1 MSVALYG
8 SIISLCIY
16 DMYVRRLQL
25 MAPRCCT
32 AVSCLTT
39 TSTDPL
45 GLPHFRSIRPAQ
57 RMNGGGVASVG
68 ADQKGNTYL
77 LFFSGKP
84 KENRYTMMLCLGF
97 LCWSEQ
103 RPAQGGLSIIS
114 MDERYSWRMMESLKL
129 NIDEQESGF
138 NEFKAAS
145 LEWFECWCN

>member
-16 DMYVRRLQL
+16 DMYVRRLHL
-25 MAPRCCT
+25 MAPRCRT

-57 RMNGGGVASVG
+57 PMNGGGVASVG

-84 KENRYTMMLCLGF
+84 KENRYTMMLCLSFFVLIGTATG
-97 LCWSEQ
+97 
-103 RPAQGGLSIIS
+103 PGGLSIIS
-114 MDERYSWRMMESLKL
+114 MDEQYSWRMMESFKL
-129 NIDEQESGF
+129 NSDEWDSGF

-145 LEWFECWCN
+145 LEWLECWCS